1 MIVEE
6 TKEAISQYGA
16 KSSDKKLFL
25 LLVIFTAFLVLSILG
40 LSYIVPS
47 IGLSAFPDPVRWVFL
62 GAIAAIGGFFIVVFG
77 FLTTV
82 IILGRDVSI
91 PYAKKLR
98 SIAIKYFL
106 PIFIV
111 VGRLLGLPKE
121 RVQHAFVAINNEL
134 VLSACRNGRAPER
147 ILLLMPHCLQYSE
160 CPVKVTYRAENCKRC
175 GKCPIKRLLEL
186 AEEYG
191 AKLAVATGGTIA
203 RRVVKETRPDL
214 IIAVACERDLTSGIQ
229 DTVPLPVYGIFNRR
243 PHGPCFNT
251 QVDLEAVEMVLREV
265 RNIGKKSE
273 KEASFSEFQ
282 KEKLACLSEKTT
294 SSDNVLNQGNSEA
307 K

>member
-1 MIVEE
+1 MEDKASFNLQGE
-6 TKEAISQYGA
+6 

-25 LLVIFTAFLVLSILG
+25 LLVLLTTFLVLSVLT
-40 LSYIVPS
+40 LSYLVPAV
-47 IGLSAFPDPVRWVFL
+47 GLSALPPFVKWIFL
-62 GAIAAIGGFFIVVFG
+62 GMVAAVGCGFA
-77 FLTTV
+77 
-82 IILGRDVSI
+82 IILGFLAAVIMLGRDISI

-106 PIFIV
+106 PVFIV
-111 VGRLLGLPKE
+111 VGRLVGLPKE
-121 RVQHAFVAINNEL
+121 RIQHAFVTVNNEL
-134 VLSACRNGRAPER
+134 VLSACRNGKIPQR

-160 CPVKVTYRAENCKRC
+160 CPVKVTYKAENCKRC

-191 AKLAVATGGTIA
+191 ATLSVATGGTIA

-243 PHGPCFNT
+243 PQGPCFNT
-251 QVDLEAVEMVLREV
+251 QVDLEAVEAVLKEIRDATV
-265 RNIGKKSE
+265 RRKDLTAE
-273 KEASFSEFQ
+273 K
-282 KEKLACLSEKTT
+282 
-294 SSDNVLNQGNSEA
+294 
-307 K
+307 